1 MKTFIFILFCT
12 ISSSALA
19 ARIAVVYHSGYGHT
33 EVIAKA
39 VYKGTLEIKGT
50 ESKLIKVNPEGKIPE
65 EAWQI
70 LEKSDAIIFGA
81 PTYMGSL
88 SGPFKMFIDTTSK
101 IFFAQKWKN
110 KVAGGFTN
118 SGGLSGDKLSSILEL
133 VVLAGQHGMIWVSPG
148 ILPESPYAPENI
160 NRLGSYLGV
169 MAQSNQGAPE
179 TTTASGDIKTAELY
193 GRHIAEITEKL
204 VK

>member
-1 MKTFIFILFCT
+1 MLLF
-12 ISSSALA
+12 
-19 ARIAVVYHSGYGHT
+19 
-33 EVIAKA
+33 
-39 VYKGTLEIKGT
+39 
-50 ESKLIKVNPEGKIPE
+50 
-65 EAWQI
+65 
-70 LEKSDAIIFGA
+70 FGA

-101 IFFAQKWKN
+101 IFFEQKWKN
-110 KVAGGFTN
+110 KVAGDFTN

-148 ILPESPYAPENI
+148 ILSESPYAPENI

-179 TTTASGDIKTAELY
+179 TTTASGDIKTAALY
-193 GRHIAEITEKL
+193 GRHIAKITEKL

>member
-1 MKTFIFILFCT
+1 M
-12 ISSSALA
+12 
-19 ARIAVVYHSGYGHT
+19 
-33 EVIAKA
+33 
-39 VYKGTLEIKGT
+39 
-50 ESKLIKVNPEGKIPE
+50 N
-65 EAWQI
+65 
-70 LEKSDAIIFGA
+70 
-81 PTYMGSL
+81 
-88 SGPFKMFIDTTSK
+88 
-101 IFFAQKWKN
+101 KWKN

-193 GRHIAEITEKL
+193 GRRIAEITEKL